1 MFPPFVAQ
9 NYAFWGV
16 LPSVF
21 SEFLHFALL
30 LRPLSGILDAYRRSR
45 SKDVGRWSGGLGEVG
60 KRLAFPA
67 LFMLFL
73 YRFLNCAFIRLL
85 DFPYPALQRTGGAE
99 NRTQVGFLDSWKPD
113 ECAIFYQRPFSTAFT
128 YLNQVF
134 NGLRRGSK
142 AITPCLVLK
151 YCKFGE
157 IGFLRHFWVGKPETS
172 DFFNTKFRCF
182 ALKVRMFFSKKS
194 DVSDINHGIFYFFL
208 RAFFNFF
215 RINWKNQQ
223 KSVPIDS
230 WKLTTTDSKVWNNQ
244 LKIVLEWTLCDVKI
258 FEGLQSRKQNF

>member
-1 MFPPFVAQ
+1 MLLFACLTSLILLYKGRGELKIVYKLASWILE
-9 NYAFWGV
+9 N
-16 LPSVF
+16 LTSVQF
-21 SEFLHFALL
+21 F
-30 LRPLSGILDAYRRSR
+30 YR
-45 SKDVGRWSGGLGEVG
+45 
-60 KRLAFPA
+60 
-67 LFMLFL
+67 
-73 YRFLNCAFIRLL
+73 
-85 DFPYPALQRTGGAE
+85 
-99 NRTQVGFLDSWKPD
+99 
-113 ECAIFYQRPFSTAFT
+113 RPFSTAFT

-157 IGFLRHFWVGKPETS
+157 LGFLRHFWVGKPETS

-194 DVSDINHGIFYFFL
+194 DVFDIKHGIFYVFL

-215 RINWKNQQ
+215 RINWKNQR

-230 WKLTTTDSKVWNNQ
+230 
-244 LKIVLEWTLCDVKI
+244 
-258 FEGLQSRKQNF
+258 